1 MIVIDE
7 DALIC
12 DFAETYHIYD
22 FRAIPARLAST
33 LACGLRDN
41 SRIKMAVAGSKTP
54 VDTLLL
60 AMIADA
66 GRISLWQKTSD
77 GVKGRNKPKSILS
90 IITGET
96 EEKKTGKG
104 FETPEEFMA
113 WRDSM
118 LEKTNYG

>member
-12 DFAETYHIYD
+12 DFAEVYHIYD
-22 FRAIPARLAST
+22 FRAIPARYAST
-33 LACGLRDN
+33 LAYGLRDN
-41 SRIKMAVAGSKTP
+41 SRIKMALAGTNVP

-66 GRISLWQKTSD
+66 EKIHIWQKTED

-90 IITGET
+90 LITGED
-96 EEKKTGKG
+96 EKQETCRG
-104 FETPEEFMA
+104 FSTPEEFMA
-113 WRDSM
+113 WRESM
-118 LEKTNYG
+118 LEK